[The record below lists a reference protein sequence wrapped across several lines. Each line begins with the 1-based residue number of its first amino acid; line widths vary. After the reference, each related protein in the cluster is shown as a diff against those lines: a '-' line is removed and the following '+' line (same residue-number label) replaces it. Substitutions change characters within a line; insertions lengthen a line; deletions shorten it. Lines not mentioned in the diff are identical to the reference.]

1 MKICEI
7 GMNNK
12 ELAMNEVSVPY
23 MLKMV
28 ERGLKRIVDT
38 AALGGVEK
46 PLPAS
51 EPPRAID

>member
-12 ELAMNEVSVPY
+12 ELTMKEVSVPY

-46 PLPAS
+46 PLPTS